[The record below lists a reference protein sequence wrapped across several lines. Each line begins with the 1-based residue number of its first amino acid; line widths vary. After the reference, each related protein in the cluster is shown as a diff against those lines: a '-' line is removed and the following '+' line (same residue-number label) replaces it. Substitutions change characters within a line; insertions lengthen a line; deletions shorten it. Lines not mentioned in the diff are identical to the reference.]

1 MRDRLLATTALTVVG
16 YLVAGSLAVAA
27 EPAKEPKEVPHD
39 AQPLHVK
46 VGGYME
52 QFVGYTDQDLPG
64 KDVTGFDVKSDTEI
78 WFTGAAVLDNGI
90 EIAVDVQLEGN
101 STSDQI
107 DESHLKISGAFGRV
121 IVGSEN
127 SAMYLM
133 HVAPKDFG
141 FGLNSGDNV
150 EWVDFTGVG
159 ADTGVFR
166 GPFAST
172 YVEPG
177 RVNDANRLT
186 YISPT
191 LAGLQLGAS
200 WVPDSAEDSNTT
212 VDKETSVHDGVALSA
227 RYQRKIGPVALA
239 ASVGWGMMQA
249 ANSSTASDPT
259 AYNAGLSLGWSDWTL
274 AAAVAGSENDTATG
288 DSTGW
293 TVGLNYAPG
302 PWKLSLAGFFG
313 DRDGSTT
320 ANAGGSGARKASYD
334 TVQLEAGYDLGPGVS
349 VVGVLGYAN
358 LEDRSGFGTDSDAV
372 YGVSMVRLSF

>member
-1 MRDRLLATTALTVVG
+1 MRGRLLATTALTVVG
-16 YLVAGSLAVAA
+16 SVLAGAPAFAA
-27 EPAKEPKEVPHD
+27 ERI
-39 AQPLHVK
+39 HVK

-52 QFVGYTDQDLPG
+52 QFVGYTDQDVPG

-78 WFTGAAVLDNGI
+78 WFTGSTTLDNGI
-90 EIAVDVQLEGN
+90 EFGINVQLEGN
-101 STSDQI
+101 TSSDQI
-107 DESHLKISGAFGRV
+107 DESYLTASGSFGKL

-127 SAMYLM
+127 SAQYLL

-159 ADTGVFR
+159 GDTGIFR
-166 GPFAST
+166 GPFGST

-186 YISPT
+186 YITPQF
-191 LAGLQLGAS
+191 GGFQLGAS
-200 WVPDSAEDSNTT
+200 WLPDSAEDSNST
-212 VDKETSVHDGVALSA
+212 VDKSAAVHDGFSLGAKYSGKL
-227 RYQRKIGPVALA
+227 GPVALA
-239 ASVGWGMMQA
+239 ASLGWGMVQA
-249 ANSSTASDPT
+249 ADSSTASDPT
-259 AYNAGLSLGWSDWTL
+259 AYNAGLSVGWSDWTL
-274 AAAVAGSENDTATG
+274 AAAVAGSENDTSTG

-302 PWKLSLAGFFG
+302 PWKVSLAGFFG

-320 ANAGGSGARKASYD
+320 ANTGGSGARKASYD